1 MIQKSREKI
10 IQLINFLHEIL
21 ISFGEEQLFVILFCD
36 NRNDPNVIFNNN
48 KTTQVMMTYE
58 LWKMWETTCRNT
70 NTKWH
75 DIRILQQSLLSL
87 VWEVCFSAIH
97 VLTKKLFLKFLY
109 YHKISIWINR
119 KRIKSLLKN
128 QLTCFNEK
136 VILDW
141 IF

>member
-58 LWKMWETTCRNT
+58 L
-70 NTKWH
+70 
-75 DIRILQQSLLSL
+75 
-87 VWEVCFSAIH
+87 
-97 VLTKKLFLKFLY
+97 
-109 YHKISIWINR
+109 
-119 KRIKSLLKN
+119 
-128 QLTCFNEK
+128 
-136 VILDW
+136 
-141 IF
+141 